1 MLIQIKNCEPVVFDD
16 TEILKALKFLQFLI
30 ATRAHTSLEELYAHF
45 RSRFMDMPITEAQV
59 EDVLMV
65 YYLKQ
70 LLLDDLDL
78 LRELDLDKLKK
89 FIINNTN
96 LDTST
101 TSNWRD
107 RILETFLLEIRR
119 FPNVSTR
126 RRRPLYTLNQDELG
140 MDGATKRPKVMLTQG
155 NRRAT
160 VILSSEYE

>member
-1 MLIQIKNCEPVVFDD
+1 MFDD
-16 TEILKALKFLQFLI
+16 TAILKALKFLQFLI
-30 ATRAHTSLEELYAHF
+30 TTRAHTSLEELYAHY
-45 RSRFMDMPITEAQV
+45 RSRFMDMPITETQV

-78 LRELDLDKLKK
+78 LKLKF
-89 FIINNTN
+89 FIIKNTN

-119 FPNVSTR
+119 FPNVSMR